1 MALIWNQ
8 NYLTV
13 MKPIRNIKKS
23 FFRLS
28 VNTERDLSAV
38 KGVMSSTKLHRFG
51 FSAFKKISIMT
62 ITNR

>member
-38 KGVMSSTKLHRFG
+38 
-51 FSAFKKISIMT
+51 
-62 ITNR
+62 